1 MKEIGRFNVENGAL
15 DEVFDKEH
23 KGTAVKDCIGGK
35 LEIVGFVVYD
45 NEGSYHLKFFAK
57 AGKKGAVEDFYTG
70 SQVFIKDFMRL
81 ANSLELEE
89 GDSFKITVAE
99 GESKKGRK
107 YLYIEEAPKREPRD
121 TNGWRHIE
129 W

>member
-1 MKEIGRFNVENGAL
+1 MKEIGRFNVGNEAL

-23 KGTAVKDCIGGK
+23 KGTSVKDCVGGK
-35 LEIVGFVVYD
+35 LEVVGFVVYD

-57 AGKKGAVEDFYTG
+57 SGKKAVEDFYTG

-89 GDSFKITVAE
+89 GDSFKITIAE

-121 TNGWRHIE
+121 VNGWRNVE

>member
-1 MKEIGRFNVENGAL
+1 MKEIGRFNVENEAL

-23 KGTAVKDCIGGK
+23 KGTSVKDCVGGK
-35 LEIVGFVVYD
+35 LEVVGFVVYD

-57 AGKKGAVEDFYTG
+57 SGKKVVEDFYTG

-89 GDSFKITVAE
+89 GDSFKITIAE
-99 GESKKGRK
+99 GESKQGRK

-121 TNGWRHIE
+121 VNGGLNVE